1 LAWVASYISCIYDAV
16 AVCCSVLR
24 CVAVCCSVLQCVAL
38 QYTVIHAT
46 HCNTLQQSR
55 HISHIHMTQLMP
67 TWHDSIICDIA
78 HVLETMGSAWHTAAA
93 LIHMYSFHI
102 CISSFQICI
111 SSFHICTYSFHICIY
126 SFHMCI
132 YSFHICI
139 YVYQGSSSMP
149 PTTHSLTHTILN
161 HKHTPS
167 VGHNHNTHIH
177 IWNKYMC
184 IKAAEVCH
192 ALPIVTSTLYS
203 TTSTLRVS
211 VIIMCSEYRS
221 YSSYSHTNTNKKT
234 YVSPFSRQQR
244 AAYSSRRKH
253 TTLHRKHTESVVHHH
268 HHHTHIKIQAETC
281 VS

>member
-1 LAWVASYISCIYDAV
+1 
-16 AVCCSVLR
+16 
-24 CVAVCCSVLQCVAL
+24 
-38 QYTVIHAT
+38 
-46 HCNTLQQSR
+46 
-55 HISHIHMTQLMP
+55 
-67 TWHDSIICDIA
+67 
-78 HVLETMGSAWHTAAA
+78 
-93 LIHMYSFHI
+93 
-102 CISSFQICI
+102 
-111 SSFHICTYSFHICIY
+111 
-126 SFHMCI
+126 
-132 YSFHICI
+132 
-139 YVYQGSSSMP
+139 MP

-234 YVSPFSRQQR
+234 YVSPFSRQQKNTTPTQ
-244 AAYSSRRKH
+244 SLKHTTPLRKH
-253 TTLHRKHTESVVHHH
+253 TPSVGHNHNAHIQIWNPFHRSKTAAAHHPLPM
-268 HHHTHIKIQAETC
+268 
-281 VS
+281 VSSTRF